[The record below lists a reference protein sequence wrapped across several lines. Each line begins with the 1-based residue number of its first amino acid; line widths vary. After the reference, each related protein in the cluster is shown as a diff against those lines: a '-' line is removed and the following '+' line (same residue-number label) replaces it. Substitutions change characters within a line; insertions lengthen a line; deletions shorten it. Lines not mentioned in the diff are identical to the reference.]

1 MIDRP
6 LPPPRDGTKRR
17 LPAAVGLLLLAVLP
31 LAAVPPITAMRTAT
45 GPYWL
50 RPNIDPTYAYLLN
63 SLLIASG
70 KGAQHSDHPGTT
82 VQLVGAATIRVV
94 HAVSG
99 EAALPDDVLRRPEA
113 YLSAMHQVLVAIFA
127 ATLLLAGAA
136 IARSTGSLTAAL
148 LFQLTPFLGVRPFLD
163 LRLVKA
169 EPLLIPLVLAFGAV
183 LVIETLA
190 PAAPSARARV
200 IVLGMLAGAA
210 MATKVTV
217 APLLVLPFAL
227 VRSWRQRLLYA
238 AIAAGTFA
246 AITIPAMASP
256 GRLFR
261 FLFKFAT
268 HTGAYGSGDAGFI
281 TVDLFAE
288 RSARLSLSLVTSEW
302 AFVALLGL
310 SLVLVVVPLLRR
322 RLPPAGTAERGAWRL
337 LALLVAVQVAS
348 VLMVTKSP
356 VVPLRYLV
364 PAFGMLG
371 VEAVLGWELLRWSG
385 VLTGRRRSLAAA
397 AVLVLGAAALLV
409 SGLTAARG
417 DLVRTRERALR
428 AQEQAIEAASA
439 RGCRVAHGTLS
450 SSPERALFFANGFAG
465 GAFAA
470 ALDRVY
476 PGALLYHAR
485 KRSLDSFSRSLS
497 ANEALAGG
505 AVCAIAWKPGEPWP
519 DGLEAEPAGA
529 GVATPLRLAGQA
541 GVKSDR

>member
-6 LPPPRDGTKRR
+6 VPPPRDEAPRR
-17 LPAAVGLLLLAVLP
+17 TPAAVGLLLLGVLP
-31 LAAVPPITAMRTAT
+31 LATVPLIAAMRTAT
-45 GPYWL
+45 GPYWQ
-50 RPNIDPTYAYLLN
+50 RSNIDPTYAYLLN

-99 EAALPDDVLRRPEA
+99 RAALPDDVLRRPEA
-113 YLSAMHQVLVAIFA
+113 YLGAMHQVLVGILV
-127 ATLLLAGAA
+127 ATLLFGGAA
-136 IARSTGSLTAAL
+136 IARTTGSLTAAL
-148 LFQLTPFLGVRPFLD
+148 LFQLTPFLAVRPFLD

-183 LVIETLA
+183 LVIESLA
-190 PAAPSARARV
+190 PAGPSARARV
-200 IVLGMLAGAA
+200 IALGVLAGAA
-210 MATKVTV
+210 MATKVTA

-227 VRSWRQRLLYA
+227 ARSWRQRLLYPA
-238 AIAAGTFA
+238 AAAGTFA
-246 AITIPAMASP
+246 AITIPAMAAP

-281 TVDLFAE
+281 TPDLFVE
-288 RSARLSLSLVTSEW
+288 RSERLTLALVTSEW
-302 AFVALLGL
+302 AFVALLAVAL
-310 SLVLVVVPLLRR
+310 ALAAVPFLRR
-322 RLPPAGTAERGAWRL
+322 RLPPAGTPERGAWRL

-356 VVPLRYLV
+356 MVPLRYLTPV
-364 PAFGMLG
+364 FGMLG
-371 VEAVLGWELLRWSG
+371 VEVVLVRELMRWAG
-385 VLTGRRRSLAAA
+385 ILPGRLRSLAAA
-397 AVLVLGAAALLV
+397 AALALGAAALIV
-409 SGLTAARG
+409 SGFTVARG

-428 AQEQAIEAASA
+428 AQERAIAGASA

-465 GAFAA
+465 GTFAA

-485 KRSLDSFSRSLS
+485 KRSLASFSRSLPAS
-497 ANEALAGG
+497 EALAGG
-505 AVCAIAWKPGEPWP
+505 AVCAVAWKPDEPWP
-519 DGLEAEPAGA
+519 DGIEAGQAGA
-529 GVATPLRLAGQA
+529 DGVTPLRLAGQV
-541 GVKSDR
+541 GVQGDR